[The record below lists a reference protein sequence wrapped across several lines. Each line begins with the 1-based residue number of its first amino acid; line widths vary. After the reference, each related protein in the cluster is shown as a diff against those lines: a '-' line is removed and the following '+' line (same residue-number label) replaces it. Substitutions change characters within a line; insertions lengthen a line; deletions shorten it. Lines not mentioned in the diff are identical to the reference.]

1 MEYNITMYK
10 VFKEVNGSYKFQA
23 WFYTMSEA
31 HTFINKKK
39 GIYKIFI
46 EKSVD

>member
-10 VFKEVNGSYKFQA
+10 VFKELNGSYKFQA

-31 HTFINKKK
+31 VSFINKKK
-39 GIYKIFI
+39 GNFKIQV
-46 EKSVD
+46 EQSVD